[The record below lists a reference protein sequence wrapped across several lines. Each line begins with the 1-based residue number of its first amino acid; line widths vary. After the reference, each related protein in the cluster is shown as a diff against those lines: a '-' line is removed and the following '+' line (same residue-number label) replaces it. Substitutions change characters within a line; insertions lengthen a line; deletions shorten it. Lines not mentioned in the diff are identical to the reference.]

1 NALSLSKAPAG
12 ADWVPIKGVAAE
24 AGCPASA
31 MDTRVLTWAL
41 ILVSPA
47 LALALLP
54 IPAQEAPEKLCGHH
68 FVRALVRLCGGP
80 RWSSEDRR
88 PVAGGDRELL
98 QWLAARHLLQ
108 GLAVDGEPALVPVP
122 QPLPQAMRLGRSRR
136 QAVTSNPAHQCCL
149 RGCTRQK
156 LLSLCPH

>member
-1 NALSLSKAPAG
+1 
-12 ADWVPIKGVAAE
+12 
-24 AGCPASA
+24 
-31 MDTRVLTWAL
+31 MDPRVLTWAL
-41 ILVSPA
+41 ILVGPA

-54 IPAQEAPEKLCGHH
+54 IPAPEAPEKLCGHH

-98 QWLAARHLLQ
+98 QWLEGQHLLR
-108 GLAVDGEPALVPVP
+108 GLAADGAPALIPAP
-122 QPLPQAMRLGRSRR
+122 PPPPQASHHSLSRR
-136 QAVTSNPAHQCCL
+136 QVVTSNPAHQCCL